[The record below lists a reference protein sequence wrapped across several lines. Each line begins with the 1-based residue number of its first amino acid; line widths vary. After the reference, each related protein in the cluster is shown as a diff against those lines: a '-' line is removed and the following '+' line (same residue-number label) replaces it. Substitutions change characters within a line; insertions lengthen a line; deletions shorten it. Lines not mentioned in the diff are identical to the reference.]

1 MERSESITAKSVL
14 QKRRFHWVPD
24 IPPAILSSL
33 HTPTAAEISGAIRE
47 RLAQAPD
54 AGVWKRLAAVLL
66 EPPSPFDLKVHRQL
80 KHGTAVLGLLVLA
93 ALGLALYFNITAV
106 TG

>member
-1 MERSESITAKSVL
+1 MERLEPFTAKSIL
-14 QKRRFHWVPD
+14 RRRTYHRVPD

-33 HTPTAAEISGAIRE
+33 QTPTAAEISGAVRK

-54 AGVWKRLAAVLL
+54 AGVRERLAAVLL
-66 EPPSPFDLKVHRQL
+66 EPPNPFDLKAHRQL
-80 KHGTAVLGLLVLA
+80 KHGTAVLSLLILA

-106 TG
+106 TR

>member
-1 MERSESITAKSVL
+1 MERLDPIPAKSIL
-14 QKRRFHWVPD
+14 QRQRFKWVPD

-33 HTPTAAEISGAIRE
+33 QTPTAAEISGAVRK

-54 AGVWKRLAAVLL
+54 AGVRQRLAAVLL
-66 EPPSPFDLKVHRQL
+66 EPPNPFDLKTHRQL
-80 KHGTAVLGLLVLA
+80 KHGTAVLSLLVLA

-106 TG
+106 TR